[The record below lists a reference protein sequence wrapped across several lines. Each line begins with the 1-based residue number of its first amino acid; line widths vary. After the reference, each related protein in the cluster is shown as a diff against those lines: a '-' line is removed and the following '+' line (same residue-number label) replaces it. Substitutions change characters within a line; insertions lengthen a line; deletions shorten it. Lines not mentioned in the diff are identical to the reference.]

1 VPTKKQVRRRRAVL
15 GLLVAASL
23 LLLTAYFGESA
34 SSPLHTVQ
42 RGIVAVLT
50 PVEDGAS
57 KVLSPF
63 RSVANWVSGTF
74 NARSQNANLN
84 HQVTE
89 LKAKLAIADA
99 AATQNGQLRGLVGL
113 DSITNISKSNPVA
126 ASVIGT
132 DPSLWYRQILVAT
145 GSDNGVNV
153 NDPVIAGADC
163 KQAAANGCIND
174 GGLVGKVTFVSPDS
188 SIVTLLTAPSFAVS
202 AQVTDARG
210 NADTGLLVPEAGNP
224 GTMLLTNLPPQVSLS
239 GGEEV
244 YTSGFRDTA
253 EPSVASLYPAAIP
266 IGTVVPNVNQD
277 TLTNDHEVEVTPEVN
292 MRYVDVVQILTQV
305 TPKTQTAFVP
315 GG

>member
-63 RSVANWVSGTF
+63 RSAANWVSGTF
-74 NARSQNANLN
+74 NARSQVAHLN
-84 HQVTE
+84 QEVNE
-89 LKAKLAIADA
+89 LNAKLAHQNY

-113 DSITNISKSNPVA
+113 DSIDNVSKANPVA
-126 ASVIGT
+126 ANVIGT
-132 DPSLWYRQILVAT
+132 DPSLWYRQISVAT
-145 GSDNGVNV
+145 GSGNGVNV

-163 KQAAANGCIND
+163 KQTAANGCIDD
-174 GGLVGKVTFVSPDS
+174 GGLVGKVTFVGPDY

-202 AQVTDARG
+202 AQVEDARG
-210 NADTGLLVPEAGNP
+210 NADTGLLVPQEGNP

-244 YTSGFRDTA
+244 FTSGFRDAA
-253 EPSVASLYPAAIP
+253 EPNVASLYPAAIP
-266 IGTVVPNVNQD
+266 IGTVVQNVNQD
-277 TLTNDHEVEVTPEVN
+277 TLTNDHQVEVIPAVN

-305 TPKTQTAFVP
+305 TPQTQTASIT